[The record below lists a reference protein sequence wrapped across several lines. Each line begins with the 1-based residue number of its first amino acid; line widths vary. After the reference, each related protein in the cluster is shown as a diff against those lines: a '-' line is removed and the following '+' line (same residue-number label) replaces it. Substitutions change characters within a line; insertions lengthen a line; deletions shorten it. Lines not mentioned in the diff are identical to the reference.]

1 MGYLKH
7 GGLPRQTLLIYS
19 GTPVLCPRPEIPQ
32 QAVKD
37 SNLDA
42 STQKIIENRTPRLFT
57 VQVEVAQK
65 RKVRSCCLNKYTLD
79 ASPVLVKLCR
89 CQLPRAAFV
98 EQDYPWSEY
107 YSQFFEMQLWLAL
120 DAHCSYLLILGI
132 RISSIDSTQ
141 SEPGWVGRVLLL
153 LKNLCFDKENASK
166 AEQKQKLQRRKADL
180 KRSTKTKTNCSK
192 NM

>member
-1 MGYLKH
+1 MPHCIAPPSQKRRSTLGKTKLYFLQYINNQQDFVKNKNLLFLLFNLGYLKH

-42 STQKIIENRTPRLFT
+42 STQKIIENRTPRPFT

-120 DAHCSYLLILGI
+120 DAH
-132 RISSIDSTQ
+132 T
-141 SEPGWVGRVLLL
+141 
-153 LKNLCFDKENASK
+153 F
-166 AEQKQKLQRRKADL
+166 
-180 KRSTKTKTNCSK
+180 
-192 NM
+192 